1 MNLQEREWTG
11 VWISDQTY
19 HVESPA
25 SPVPMMFRR
34 RFHISDHIVSLQIHA
49 TAMGVFDLYLDGKRI
64 NEDFFSPG
72 FTDYSAQLQYVTF
85 VLNDISAGDHELKA
99 VVAGGWAVGRTTHV
113 DDTNKSKS
121 KLSAD
126 RQALLCDLVLIDENG
141 HTETIGTDA
150 QFEVTEDG
158 PWRFGDFYDGETFDA
173 RIKDQDILWRPAAQE
188 TLRISPRLFS
198 RYGCAVT
205 AHERFAPVSWQTSP
219 SGELIVDFGQNMA
232 GIIELSIHGKEGQ
245 EIIIRHAEALED
257 GELYVQNLRSAKQTV
272 TYICREGDQTYSPRF
287 TYMGFRF
294 AGIRGAKQEDIKISA
309 VSLYSNFRTVGSF
322 RCSNEDLNR
331 LQSNLTWSGKS
342 NFVDIPTDC
351 PQRDERQGWTGDIAL
366 FAPTACFNFDMLLFL
381 KKWLLDMKS
390 EQNALG
396 SIPFV
401 IPSRKGVTP
410 TLTTSCWGDSCI
422 LVPWALYM
430 STGDEDVLRMMYPVM
445 KKYMGDVKRWA
456 ALSLP
461 VYGSPH
467 ILKLPFQF
475 GDWCAPTGG
484 IPEWFAHGPC
494 MGTAYYTHSCELM
507 SKIAAILGKNQ
518 DSQRYAA
525 LCKKIKTAFKK
536 VFTDGHGRMKDE
548 FQSAYVLALAFDLET
563 EENRPAM
570 ARHLWRLIQEN
581 GYHLST
587 GFPATPYLLFALADH
602 GMGKEAWQLLL
613 QDTDPSWLYPV
624 LHGATTIWE
633 QWGSIQEDGK
643 IKESSLNH
651 YAYGAV
657 GDFFYRRICGLEPA
671 APGYRQFRVK
681 PLPGGGLTY
690 AECHHD
696 SPYGTIRV
704 RWEQKENHF
713 VLRVEV
719 PDGTNCSVVL
729 PDGQTHETGS
739 GKHEFHCIS

>member
-1 MNLQEREWTG
+1 MNLQERNWTG
-11 VWISDQTY
+11 IWISDPIY

-25 SPVPMMFRR
+25 SPVPMTFRR
-34 RFHISDHIVSLQIHA
+34 RFSVPELIVSLQIYV
-49 TAMGVFDLYLDGKRI
+49 TAMGIFDLYLDGQRI
-64 NEDFFSPG
+64 NEDYFSPG

-85 VLNDISAGDHELKA
+85 DLQNISAGDHELRA

-113 DDTNKSKS
+113 DDTNKSRS
-121 KLSAD
+121 KMSAD
-126 RQALLCDLVLIDENG
+126 RQALLCDLVMTDANG
-141 HTETIGTDA
+141 HTEIIGTDA

-158 PWRFGDFYDGETFDA
+158 PWRFGDFYDGEIYDA
-173 RIKDQDILWRPAAQE
+173 RIKEQDIIWRPAAQE
-188 TLRISPRLFS
+188 TLRISPKIYS

-205 AHERFAPVSWQTSP
+205 AHERFAPVSWRTSP
-219 SGELIVDFGQNMA
+219 SGEVIVDFGQNIA
-232 GIIELSIHGKEGQ
+232 GVIELSICGKAGQ
-245 EIIIRHAEALED
+245 EIVIRHAEALEE
-257 GELYVQNLRSAKQTV
+257 GELYVQNLRSAKQTIR
-272 TYICREGDQTYSPRF
+272 YICREGDQSYSPRF
-287 TYMGFRF
+287 TYMGFRY
-294 AGIRGAKQEDIKISA
+294 AGICGVKREDIQIAA
-309 VSLYSNFRTVGSF
+309 VALYSDFKTVGSF
-322 RCSNEDLNR
+322 RCSHEDLNQ

-366 FAPTACFNFDMLLFL
+366 FAPTACFNFDMQSFL

-401 IPSRKGVTP
+401 IPARKGFTP
-410 TLTTSCWGDSCI
+410 TITTSCWGDSCI

-445 KKYMGDVKRWA
+445 KKYLGDVKRWA

-475 GDWCAPTGG
+475 GDWCAPTGA

-494 MGTAYYTHSCELM
+494 MGTAYYARSCKLM
-507 SKIAAILGKNQ
+507 SKIATILGKDQ
-518 DSQRYAA
+518 ESQRYAH
-525 LCKKIKTAFKK
+525 LHESIKKAFRK
-536 VFTDGHGRMKDE
+536 VFTDGQGRMKDE
-548 FQSAYVLALAFDLET
+548 FQSAYVLALTFDLET

-581 GYHLST
+581 GCHLST

-602 GMGKEAWQLLL
+602 GMEKEAWQLLL

-624 LHGATTIWE
+624 RHGATTMWE

-657 GDFFYRRICGLEPA
+657 GDFFYRRICGLEPVT
-671 APGYRQFRVK
+671 PGYRQFRVK

-704 RWEQKENHF
+704 RWEQIDHHF
-713 VLRVEV
+713 NLYVEA
-719 PDGTNCSVVL
+719 PDETNGSVVL
-729 PDGQTHETGS
+729 PDGETHEIGG
-739 GKHEFHCIS
+739 GKHEFHCVS